1 MGHSRFPGTAP
12 GSKILVAGIAFQ
24 GVGCGV
30 GVCVRWRPPWHPEER
45 GPSSRSRQWP
55 PLTNMIRDNWPILLL
70 LLATV
75 TGFESGMEKRMGPVF
90 ISEPPSQ
97 VDFLNTTGASV
108 DCLAYGNPS
117 PRVRWRLRDGS
128 PADSVPGL
136 RQTLPNGTLVLW
148 PFRPEHYRQDV
159 HADVYRCEAANV
171 VGTVLSR
178 DVHVRGVVKQYYEVQ
193 VYDEY
198 VIRGNTAVLT
208 CHVPSFVKDYVTVTS
223 WIRDDVLTVASTV
236 HEGGRYSVFP
246 SGELHIRNVTPD
258 DGSMSYRCQTSHR
271 LTHEIIVSATSGR
284 LIVTDSSGTVPPRVT
299 DSRTALSAV
308 QGDVVELPCAAQ
320 GFPVPRYSWY
330 KYAGRNNSQLLPV
343 YHDPRMSQL
352 SGSLL
357 VRQVSLEDGGKY
369 VCLISNSAGEE
380 RTEMLL
386 IVTAHLTAHIQ
397 PQQQTID
404 VGRPAKFNCSFSGH
418 PVSGVSW
425 FRDGSPLYEDGA
437 RIKLASRILLTITA
451 VQREDSG
458 MYQCFVF
465 NEVESAQGTAQLLLG
480 DAAPVFHYV
489 FTEETLQ
496 PGPFI
501 SLKCVASGNPLPQIT
516 WTLDGSLL
524 PEDQRF
530 RVGDYITMQGRV
542 VSYVNVTSVRVED
555 GGEYECHARST
566 SGMVS
571 HAARLNVYGLPFI
584 RPMRDVSAVAGES
597 LVLRCHVA
605 GYPID
610 TITWHRGSSRLPIN
624 RRQEVFP
631 NGTLIIQD
639 VQRGVD
645 DGTYKC
651 KAWNK
656 QGQNA
661 FGTVRVHVM
670 VRPVIDPFLFPK
682 NLQEGMRSRLVCTV
696 IQGDPPF
703 VISWKK
709 DERSIEPGLG
719 VVIRNDEFSS
729 DLTFSSVTPRHN
741 GNYTCIVSNAAASVI
756 HTAMLVVDVPP
767 RWHVE
772 PRDTSVVSGRN
783 VRIDCLADGFPA
795 PVITWERGSA
805 NSPRHYSAIASGP
818 HYEVYA
824 NGSLL
829 IKNAQE
835 EDAGYYLCQ
844 ASNGIASGLSKVV
857 FLTIHVPPRFDTK
870 FRSETARKGELVRLK
885 CESAGDHPM
894 TIAWN
899 IDKQPLTPAEDPRRY
914 DLKELVDK
922 KRMSS
927 EITIKSAERR
937 DSALFTCLVRNAFGQ
952 DDMNI
957 RLIVQEP
964 PEPPR
969 DVRVLEHKSRTAKI
983 SWSSPF
989 NGNSAIIR
997 YLVQCKSESGDW
1009 DSGIQ
1014 NITTGSEESSISL
1027 RGLRPARTYFCRV
1040 RAENSVGLGDPS
1052 EAVTV
1057 VTVEEVPGGPPLEV
1071 KAEAVD
1077 SQSVRVT
1084 WRPPDLDLWN
1094 GPIKGY
1100 YVGYKVFESTDSYLY
1115 KTLEVGQGTR
1125 EEVLLTQLHKFTSY
1139 SVLVQAY
1146 NAMGAGPRSDEV
1158 IVRTLEDVPGQAPRE
1173 VKCASPSSQSLHIS
1187 WSAPPPPSI
1196 HGVLQGYK
1204 VLFRPAETLAGDE
1217 EYEERT
1223 VSEQEIKLTNLHK
1236 FTNYTVIIMA
1246 FTQKGFGV
1254 RSDPIF
1260 CSTLEDVPGAPADIK
1275 AVVMSSDTI
1284 LVSWKPPLHSNGLI
1298 TKFILCWRSLAS
1310 GAKNESVIRVP
1321 SNQYQYKVS
1330 GLPDKSRHEFWVT
1343 ASTTRGEGEPT
1354 RVVSQTTSSRVPAR
1368 IMDFGESIITVPGD
1382 KVVLTCQAVGSP
1394 VPKREWKLRGEPL
1407 PKIHKIEVHSDGALI
1422 IRKLQVSDSGNY
1434 SCRVQNRHGADEI
1447 IYALAVTVPS
1457 HAPQV
1462 KVLSTTANSVL
1473 LELPQSRERAIARG
1487 HELHYKPEGGEW
1499 LQRRLLSKNH
1509 TYKLEGLECGIKYQL
1524 YVVPLT
1530 SEGKGERSNPI
1541 SFKTQGSAPVAPK
1554 QEDLISTNATHLVLH
1569 LSAWANAGQTSCPVE
1584 RIRVEYRPHS
1594 QGRWSVLA
1602 ERARPDQQ
1610 LVVPDLAAETW
1621 YVVKVVG
1628 TSAAG
1633 STAAEY
1639 DVITLT
1645 NAHAFPIPDHGHQG
1659 HMPSAT
1665 SFFEDTTT
1673 LVSMASSGVVL
1684 IAGIVAVVCLVMY
1697 KRRRNTGHHYRGTAS
1712 HKSASRSDV
1721 ATTTALM
1728 AHIDKKTG
1736 RSESSNRHSHS
1747 HSHSHSSSHN
1757 QQSHNN
1763 RDLPSY
1769 FSSPVRKVAPTSS
1782 APQSRQNSQQAGP
1795 STSHSSHSVPEYED
1809 EIAPY
1814 ATFQLP
1820 PPPGEDDPG
1829 EAEEF
1834 KTFSMHHGE
1843 APYLTKS
1850 SLDPPSSKSGKAS
1863 EELYQSQAPNSHS
1876 LTSGSS
1882 NQEELLRA
1890 YEYARRHPPPPI
1902 QYDNGHTRSHT
1913 SGTGTTESEATDPGI
1928 RQFSG
1933 TPPKPNERRQGACLT
1948 PGTQTGASGQNTDSS
1963 STSDEATPVNTPHQ
1977 TRVIP
1982 AGFGA
1987 LPRDR
1992 SRSSW
1997 AGEKKARQAAAS
2009 TKKASSSS
2017 KGIKKGRP
2025 ETTRGSSGNDQ
2036 SETECDNRE
2045 RAARVSRGF
2054 PRRPPQRSQVKSDI
2068 IDC

>member
-1 MGHSRFPGTAP
+1 MPWSPR
-12 GSKILVAGIAFQ
+12 
-24 GVGCGV
+24 
-30 GVCVRWRPPWHPEER
+30 RPPWPPEER
-45 GPSSRSRQWP
+45 GPSSTRRP
-55 PLTNMIRDNWPILLL
+55 PLTNMIWNTPNWPLLLL
-70 LLATV
+70 LLAYV
-75 TGFESGMEKRMGPVF
+75 RGFESGMEKRMGPVF

-128 PADSVPGL
+128 LADNVPGL
-136 RQTLPNGTLVLW
+136 RQILPNGTLVLW

-223 WIRDDVLTVASTV
+223 WIRDDVLTVASTMQ
-236 HEGGRYSVFP
+236 EGGRYSVFP

-343 YHDPRMSQL
+343 YHDPRMTQL
-352 SGSLL
+352 SGSLII
-357 VRQVSLEDGGKY
+357 RQVNLEDGGKY

-386 IVTAHLTAHIQ
+386 IVT
-397 PQQQTID
+397 
-404 VGRPAKFNCSFSGH
+404 
-418 PVSGVSW
+418 
-425 FRDGSPLYEDGA
+425 
-437 RIKLASRILLTITA
+437 
-451 VQREDSG
+451 
-458 MYQCFVF
+458 
-465 NEVESAQGTAQLLLG
+465 

-496 PGPFI
+496 PGPFV

-542 VSYVNVTSVRVED
+542 VSYVNITSVRVED
-555 GGEYECHARST
+555 GGEYECHARS
-566 SGMVS
+566 SVGIVS
-571 HAARLNVYGLPFI
+571 HAARLNVYGLPYI
-584 RPMRDVSAVAGES
+584 RPMKDVSAVAGES
-597 LVLRCHVA
+597 LMLRCHVA

-709 DERSIEPGLG
+709 DDRPIEPGLG
-719 VVIRNDEFSS
+719 VIIRNDEFSS

-741 GNYTCIVSNAAASVI
+741 GNYTCIVSNAAASVS
-756 HTAMLVVDVPP
+756 HTATLVVDVPP

-818 HYEVYA
+818 
-824 NGSLL
+824 
-829 IKNAQE
+829 IT
-835 EDAGYYLCQ
+835 
-844 ASNGIASGLSKVV
+844 SKVV
-857 FLTIHVPPRFDTK
+857 FLTVHVPPRFDNK
-870 FRSETARKGELVRLK
+870 FRSETARKGDVVRLK
-885 CESAGDHPM
+885 CESTGDHPM
-894 TIAWN
+894 TIVWN
-899 IDKQPLTPAEDPRRY
+899 IDKQPLTPSEDPRRY

-1014 NITTGSEESSISL
+1014 NITTGSEETSITL
-1027 RGLRPARTYFCRV
+1027 RGLRPARTYYCRV

-1052 EAVTV
+1052 EPVTV
-1057 VTVEEVPGGPPLEV
+1057 VTTEEVPGGPPLDV

-1084 WRPPDLDLWN
+1084 WRPPDVELWN

-1100 YVGYKVFESTDSYLY
+1100 YVGYKVFDSKDSYLY

-1125 EEVLLTQLHKFTSY
+1125 EEVLLTQLQKFTSY

-1146 NAMGAGPRSDEV
+1146 NSMGAGPRSDEV
-1158 IVRTLEDVPGQAPRE
+1158 IVRTLEDVPGQAPSD
-1173 VKCASPSSQSLHIS
+1173 VKCISPTSQSLHIS
-1187 WSAPPPPSI
+1187 WSAPPPFSI

-1223 VSEQEIKLTNLHK
+1223 ISEQEIKLTNLHK

-1260 CSTLEDVPGAPADIK
+1260 CSTLEDVPGPPADIK

-1298 TKFILCWRSLAS
+1298 TKFTLYWRSLAV
-1310 GAKNESVIRVP
+1310 GAK
-1321 SNQYQYKVS
+1321 YKW
-1330 GLPDKSRHEFWVT
+1330 GK
-1343 ASTTRGEGEPT
+1343 G
-1354 RVVSQTTSSRVPAR
+1354 
-1368 IMDFGESIITVPGD
+1368 
-1382 KVVLTCQAVGSP
+1382 
-1394 VPKREWKLRGEPL
+1394 
-1407 PKIHKIEVHSDGALI
+1407 
-1422 IRKLQVSDSGNY
+1422 
-1434 SCRVQNRHGADEI
+1434 
-1447 IYALAVTVPS
+1447 
-1457 HAPQV
+1457 
-1462 KVLSTTANSVL
+1462 
-1473 LELPQSRERAIARG
+1473 
-1487 HELHYKPEGGEW
+1487 
-1499 LQRRLLSKNH
+1499 
-1509 TYKLEGLECGIKYQL
+1509 
-1524 YVVPLT
+1524 
-1530 SEGKGERSNPI
+1530 EGKGEEPQTQK

-1554 QEDLISTNATHLVLH
+1554 QEDMIFTNSTHLVLH
-1569 LSAWANAGQTSCPVE
+1569 LSSWQGGGCSITRMS
-1584 RIRVEYRPHS
+1584 IEYRPHS
-1594 QGRWSVLA
+1594 HSHWTVLTDHVNP
-1602 ERARPDQQ
+1602 EQQHQ
-1610 LVVPDLAAETW
+1610 LVVPDLAPETW
-1621 YVVKVVG
+1621 YVVKVVAFN
-1628 TSAAG
+1628 AAG
-1633 STAAEY
+1633 STTAEY

-1645 NAHAFPIPDHGHQG
+1645 NTNAFPIPDHGTQG

-1697 KRRRNTGHHYRGTAS
+1697 KRRRNSGHHYRE
-1712 HKSASRSDV
+1712 SASRSDV

-1736 RSESSNRHSHS
+1736 RSESNRHSHS
-1747 HSHSHSSSHN
+1747 HSHGHGHSTHN

-1769 FSSPVRKVAPTSS
+1769 FSSPVRKVAPTNSV
-1782 APQSRQNSQQAGP
+1782 PQSRQNSQQAGP

-1820 PPPGEDDPG
+1820 PPPGEEDIG
-1829 EAEEF
+1829 ETEEF
-1834 KTFSMHHGE
+1834 KTFSVHHGE
-1843 APYLTKS
+1843 PPYLTKS

-1902 QYDNGHTRSHT
+1902 QYDNSHNRGHSHT

-1963 STSDEATPVNTPHQ
+1963 TSDEATPVNTPHQ
-1977 TRVIP
+1977 ARIIP
-1982 AGFGA
+1982 TGFGA

-1997 AGEKKARQAAAS
+1997 GGQKGRSQSGAKK
-2009 TKKASSSS
+2009 SSS
-2017 KGIKKGRP
+2017 KGIKKGQHPKR
-2025 ETTRGSSGNDQ
+2025 D
-2036 SETECDNRE
+2036 
-2045 RAARVSRGF
+2045 
-2054 PRRPPQRSQVKSDI
+2054 K
-2068 IDC
+2068 

>member
-1 MGHSRFPGTAP
+1 M
-12 GSKILVAGIAFQ
+12 
-24 GVGCGV
+24 
-30 GVCVRWRPPWHPEER
+30 PWSPRRLPWPPEER
-45 GPSSRSRQWP
+45 GPSSTRRP
-55 PLTNMIRDNWPILLL
+55 PLTNMIWNTPNWPLLLL
-70 LLATV
+70 LLAYV
-75 TGFESGMEKRMGPVF
+75 RGFESGMEKRMGPVF

-128 PADSVPGL
+128 LADNVPGL
-136 RQTLPNGTLVLW
+136 RQILPNGTLVLW

-236 HEGGRYSVFP
+236 QEGGRYSVFP

-343 YHDPRMSQL
+343 YHDPRMTQL
-352 SGSLL
+352 SGSLMI
-357 VRQVSLEDGGKY
+357 RQVSLEDGGKY

-404 VGRPAKFNCSFSGH
+404 VGRPAKFNCSFAGH
-418 PVSGVSW
+418 PVNGISW
-425 FRDGSPLYEDGA
+425 FKDGNPLFEDGV
-437 RIKLASRILLTITA
+437 RIKLSSRVLLTIIS

-465 NEVESAQGTAQLLLG
+465 NDVESAQGTAQLLLG

-496 PGPFI
+496 PGPFV

-542 VSYVNVTSVRVED
+542 VSYVNITSVRVED
-555 GGEYECHARST
+555 GGEYECHARS
-566 SGMVS
+566 SVGIVS
-571 HAARLNVYGLPFI
+571 HAARLNVYGLPYI
-584 RPMRDVSAVAGES
+584 RPMKDVSAVAGES
-597 LVLRCHVA
+597 LMLRCHVA

-610 TITWHRGSSRLPIN
+610 TITWHRGSNRLPIN

-670 VRPVIDPFLFPK
+670 VRPVIDPFSFPK

-709 DERSIEPGLG
+709 DERPIEPGLG
-719 VVIRNDEFSS
+719 VIIRNDEFSS

-741 GNYTCIVSNAAASVI
+741 GNYTCIVSNAAASVS
-756 HTAMLVVDVPP
+756 HTATLVVDVPP

-835 EDAGYYLCQ
+835 DDAGYYLCQ

-857 FLTIHVPPRFDTK
+857 FLTVHVPPRFDNK
-870 FRSETARKGELVRLK
+870 FRSETARKADVVRLK
-885 CESAGDHPM
+885 CESTGDHPM
-894 TIAWN
+894 TIVWN
-899 IDKQPLTPAEDPRRY
+899 IDKQPLTPSEDPRRY

-1014 NITTGSEESSISL
+1014 NITTGSEETSLTL
-1027 RGLRPARTYFCRV
+1027 RGLRPARTYYCRV

-1052 EAVTV
+1052 ESVTV
-1057 VTVEEVPGGPPLEV
+1057 VTTEEVPGGPPLDV

-1084 WRPPDLDLWN
+1084 WRPPDVELWN

-1100 YVGYKVFESTDSYLY
+1100 YVGYKVFDSKDSYLY

-1125 EEVLLTQLHKFTSY
+1125 EEVLLTQLQKFTSY

-1146 NAMGAGPRSDEV
+1146 NSMGAGPRSDEV
-1158 IVRTLEDVPGQAPRE
+1158 IVRTLEDVPGQAPSD
-1173 VKCASPSSQSLHIS
+1173 VKCLSPTSQSLHIS
-1187 WSAPPPPSI
+1187 WSAPPPSSI

-1260 CSTLEDVPGAPADIK
+1260 CSTLEDVPGPPADIK

-1298 TKFILCWRSLAS
+1298 TKFTLYWRSLAV

-1321 SNQYQYKVS
+1321 SNLYQYKVS
-1330 GLPDKSRHEFWVT
+1330 SLPDRSRHEFWVT
-1343 ASTTRGEGEPT
+1343 ASTSRGEGEPT

-1382 KVVLTCQAVGSP
+1382 KVVLSCQAVGSP
-1394 VPKREWKLRGEPL
+1394 VPKREWKFRNEPL
-1407 PKIHKIEVHSDGALI
+1407 PKLHRIEVHSDGALI
-1422 IRKLQVSDSGNY
+1422 IRKLQVTDSGNY

-1447 IYALAVTVPS
+1447 VYALAVTVPS
-1457 HAPQV
+1457 HVPLV

-1473 LELPQSRERAIARG
+1473 LELPQSKERAIARG

-1499 LQRRLLSKNH
+1499 QQRRLLSKNH
-1509 TYKLEGLECGIKYQL
+1509 TYKLEGLECGVKYQL

-1554 QEDLISTNATHLVLH
+1554 QEDMIFTNSTHLVLH
-1569 LSAWANAGQTSCPVE
+1569 LSSWLGGGCPIT
-1584 RIRVEYRPHS
+1584 RMSIEYRPHS
-1594 QGRWSVLA
+1594 HSHWTVLTDHA
-1602 ERARPDQQ
+1602 IPEQQ
-1610 LVVPDLAAETW
+1610 HHLVVPDLAPETW
-1621 YVVKVVG
+1621 YVVKVVAFN
-1628 TSAAG
+1628 AAG
-1633 STAAEY
+1633 STTAEY

-1645 NAHAFPIPDHGHQG
+1645 NTNAFPIPDHGSQG

-1697 KRRRNTGHHYRGTAS
+1697 KRRRNSGHHYRE
-1712 HKSASRSDV
+1712 SASRSDV

-1736 RSESSNRHSHS
+1736 RSESNRHSHS
-1747 HSHSHSSSHN
+1747 HSHGHSHSTHN

-1769 FSSPVRKVAPTSS
+1769 FSSPVRKVAPTNSV
-1782 APQSRQNSQQAGP
+1782 PQSRQNSQQAGP

-1820 PPPGEDDPG
+1820 PPPGEEDIG
-1829 EAEEF
+1829 ETEEF
-1834 KTFSMHHGE
+1834 KTFSVHHGE
-1843 APYLTKS
+1843 PPYLTKS

-1902 QYDNGHTRSHT
+1902 QYDNSHNRGHTS
-1913 SGTGTTESEATDPGI
+1913 GTTESEATDPGI

-1963 STSDEATPVNTPHQ
+1963 TSDEATPVNTPHQ
-1977 TRVIP
+1977 ARIIP
-1982 AGFGA
+1982 TGFGA

-1997 AGEKKARQAAAS
+1997 GGQKGRSQSGAKK
-2009 TKKASSSS
+2009 SSS
-2017 KGIKKGRP
+2017 KGIKKGLSSDESDSEGTIYTFSRAD
-2025 ETTRGSSGNDQ
+2025 TAALRGSSGNDQ
-2036 SETECDNRE
+2036 SETECDRE
-2045 RAARVSRGF
+2045 RVARLSRGF
-2054 PRRPPQRSQVKSDI
+2054 PRRPPQRSQAKSDI

>member
-1 MGHSRFPGTAP
+1 MVWKKTLF
-12 GSKILVAGIAFQ
+12 
-24 GVGCGV
+24 
-30 GVCVRWRPPWHPEER
+30 
-45 GPSSRSRQWP
+45 
-55 PLTNMIRDNWPILLL
+55 LL
-70 LLATV
+70 LLAYV
-75 TGFESGMEKRMGPVF
+75 RGYESEKRMGPVF

-97 VDFLNTTGASV
+97 VDFLNITGAFV

-128 PADSVPGL
+128 LADNVPGL

-148 PFRPEHYRQDV
+148 PFRPEQYRQDV

-223 WIRDDVLTVASTV
+223 WIRDDVLTVSSTV
-236 HEGGRYSVFP
+236 QEGGRYSVFP
-246 SGELHIRNVTPD
+246 TGELHIRNVTPD
-258 DGSMSYRCQTSHR
+258 DGSISYRCQTNHR
-271 LTHEIIVSATSGR
+271 LTNEIIVSATSGR

-299 DSRTALSAV
+299 DSRTTLTVV
-308 QGDVVELPCAAQ
+308 QGDIVELPCAAQ

-330 KYAGRNNSQLLPV
+330 RYAGRNNSQLLPV
-343 YHDPRMSQL
+343 YQDPRMAQL
-352 SGSLL
+352 SGSLII
-357 VRQVSLEDGGKY
+357 RQVTLEDSGKY

-380 RTEMLL
+380 RTDILL

-404 VGRPAKFNCSFSGH
+404 VGRSARFNCSFTGH
-418 PVSGVSW
+418 PVSGVTW
-425 FRDGSPLYEDGA
+425 MKDGNPLYEDGV
-437 RIKLASRILLTITA
+437 RIHLSSRLILSIAS

-465 NEVESAQGTAQLLLG
+465 NDIESSQGTAQLLLG

-489 FTEETLQ
+489 FSEETLQ
-496 PGPFI
+496 PGPFL

-542 VSYVNVTSVRVED
+542 VSYVNITSVRIED

-566 SGMVS
+566 VGIVS
-571 HAARLNVYGLPFI
+571 HAAKLNVYGLPYI
-584 RPMRDVSAVAGES
+584 RPMKDVSAVAGES
-597 LVLRCHVA
+597 LMLRCHVA

-661 FGTVRVHVM
+661 YGTVRVHVM
-670 VRPVIDPFLFPK
+670 VRPVIDPFSFPK

-703 VISWKK
+703 VISWKR
-709 DERSIEPGLG
+709 DERPIEPGLG
-719 VVIRNDEFSS
+719 VIIRNDEFSS

-741 GNYTCIVSNAAASVI
+741 GNYTCIVSNAAASVT
-756 HTAMLVVDVPP
+756 HTATLVVDVPP

-772 PRDTSVVSGRN
+772 PKDTSVVSGRN

-829 IKNAQE
+829 IKNAQDD
-835 EDAGYYLCQ
+835 DAGYYLCQ

-857 FLTIHVPPRFDTK
+857 FLTVHIPPRFDTK
-870 FRSETARKGELVRLK
+870 FRSETARKGDVVRLK
-885 CESAGDHPM
+885 CESTGDHPM
-894 TIAWN
+894 TIVWN
-899 IDKQPLTPAEDPRRY
+899 LDKQPLTPTEDTRY
-914 DLKELVDK
+914 ELKELVDKK

-969 DVRVLEHKSRTAKI
+969 DVRVVEHKSRSAKI

-997 YLVQCKSESGDW
+997 YLVQCKSSDSGDW
-1009 DSGIQ
+1009 GIQ
-1014 NITTGSEESSISL
+1014 NITTGSEDITL
-1027 RGLRPARTYFCRV
+1027 RGLRPARAYSCRV
-1040 RAENSVGLGDPS
+1040 RAENSVGLGEPS
-1052 EAVTV
+1052 ETISVT
-1057 VTVEEVPGGPPLEV
+1057 TAEEVPGGPPLDV

-1084 WRPPDLDLWN
+1084 WTPPDEELWN

-1100 YVGYKVFESTDSYLY
+1100 YIGYKVFDSKDSYLY
-1115 KTLEVGQGTR
+1115 KTLEVSQGTR
-1125 EEVLLTQLHKFTSY
+1125 EEVLLTQLQKFTSY

-1146 NAMGAGPRSDEV
+1146 NSMGAGPRSDEV
-1158 IVRTLEDVPGQAPRE
+1158 IVRTLEDVPGEAPRGI
-1173 VKCASPSSQSLHIS
+1173 KCLSTTSQSLHIS
-1187 WSAPPPPSI
+1187 WSAPPPSSL
-1196 HGVLQGYK
+1196 HGILQGYK
-1204 VLFRPAETLAGDE
+1204 VLFRPAESLAGDE

-1246 FTQKGFGV
+1246 YTQKGFGV
-1254 RSDPIF
+1254 RSDAIF
-1260 CSTLEDVPGAPADIK
+1260 CSTLEDVPGSPADIK

-1284 LVSWKPPLHSNGLI
+1284 LVSWKPPLHSNGLV
-1298 TKFILCWRSLAS
+1298 TKFTLYWRSLVS

-1330 GLPDKSRHEFWVT
+1330 GLPDRSRHEFWIT
-1343 ASTTRGEGEPT
+1343 ASTARGEGEPT

-1368 IMDFGESIITVPGD
+1368 IMDFGETILTVPGD
-1382 KVVLTCQAVGSP
+1382 KVILNCQAVGSP

-1407 PKIHKIEVHSDGALI
+1407 PKIMHRIEVHSDGSLV

-1434 SCRVQNRHGADEI
+1434 SCRVQNRHGVDEI
-1447 IYALAVTVPS
+1447 HYVLAVTEPVPS
-1457 HAPQV
+1457 HVPVV
-1462 KVLSTTANSVL
+1462 KVISSAANSVL
-1473 LELPQSRERAIARG
+1473 LELPQSKERIIARG
-1487 HELHYKPEGGEW
+1487 YELHYKAEDGEW
-1499 LQRRLLSKNH
+1499 QQRRFLSKNH
-1509 TYKLEGLECGIKYQL
+1509 TYRLEGLECGVKYQL

-1530 SEGKGERSNPI
+1530 SEGKGERSNPL
-1541 SFKTQGSAPVAPK
+1541 SFKTQGSVPVAPK
-1554 QEDLISTNATHLVLH
+1554 QDDMIFTNATHLVLH
-1569 LSAWANAGQTSCPVE
+1569 LSSWQGNGCPIT
-1584 RIRVEYRPHS
+1584 RMSIEYRPHS
-1594 QGRWSVLA
+1594 HSRWTMLTDHVNP
-1602 ERARPDQQ
+1602 EQQNQ

-1621 YVVKVVG
+1621 YVVKL
-1628 TSAAG
+1628 TAYNAAG
-1633 STAAEY
+1633 STTAEY

-1645 NAHAFPIPDHGHQG
+1645 NAFPDHGSQG
-1659 HMPSAT
+1659 QLPSAT

-1684 IAGIVAVVCLVMY
+1684 IAGIVAVVCLIMY
-1697 KRRRNTGHHYRGTAS
+1697 KRRRNSGHHYREAR
-1712 HKSASRSDV
+1712 ADV
-1721 ATTTALM
+1721 STTTSLM
-1728 AHIDKKTG
+1728 AHMDKKTG
-1736 RSESSNRHSHS
+1736 RSSEASRQ
-1747 HSHSHSSSHN
+1747 HN
-1757 QQSHNN
+1757 S
-1763 RDLPSY
+1763 RGGDLPSY
-1769 FSSPVRKVAPTSS
+1769 FSSPVRKVVAPTS
-1782 APQSRQNSQQAGP
+1782 APPQSRQQSTTAGP

-1820 PPPGEDDPG
+1820 PPPGEEG
-1829 EAEEF
+1829 ETEEF
-1834 KTFSMHHGE
+1834 KTFSVHHGE
-1843 APYLTKS
+1843 PPYLTKA

-1890 YEYARRHPPPPI
+1890 YEYARRHPPPPLH
-1902 QYDNGHTRSHT
+1902 YDNNSNNRT
-1913 SGTGTTESEATDPGI
+1913 TTESEATDPGI

-1948 PGTQTGASGQNTDSS
+1948 PGTQTGQNTDTSS
-1963 STSDEATPVNTPHQ
+1963 SASDEATPVNTPHSA
-1977 TRVIP
+1977 RIIP
-1982 AGFGA
+1982 SGFGA

-1997 AGEKKARQAAAS
+1997 GGQKGRTQSNSKK
-2009 TKKASSSS
+2009 SSASS
-2017 KGIKKGRP
+2017 KGIKKGLSSDESDSEGTIYTFSRAD
-2025 ETTRGSSGNDQ
+2025 TVALRGEQ
-2036 SETECDNRE
+2036 TSEVECDRE
-2045 RAARVSRGF
+2045 KIGRGF